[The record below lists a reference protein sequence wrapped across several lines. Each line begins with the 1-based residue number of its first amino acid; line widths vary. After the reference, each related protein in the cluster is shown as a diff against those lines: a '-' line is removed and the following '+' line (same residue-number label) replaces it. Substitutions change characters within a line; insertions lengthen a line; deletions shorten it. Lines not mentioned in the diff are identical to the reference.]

1 MLLDEGFLDKLRQRL
16 DSNEKSNDVFLKKLN
31 DLKRKLIMIQ
41 DPKEAEK
48 IRNRFWQN
56 VAIANTLKKYKNR
69 GSSQDMSKISDAELQ
84 ALRQSTSSK
93 SKDNSLYS
101 DLFLTRQ
108 GIDARKELAR
118 RKRLQREYN

>member
-1 MLLDEGFLDKLRQRL
+1 
-16 DSNEKSNDVFLKKLN
+16 
-31 DLKRKLIMIQ
+31 MIQ